1 MNKMKILAFEESCA
15 VLVEDYE
22 VYAWGEILGLL
33 NKKNDNKNFTPLKL
47 SSLLPKFKE
56 LNVDY
61 IYSNDIR
68 LFMKNKDFQVFVKGF
83 GQNAELGLGK
93 KKYEVESIE
102 SIAYK
107 LPQKEEFISIKNGPK
122 FTILLTNLGNIYTF
136 GDNEYGCL
144 GNGKITKYYQ
154 DGEYVTEIQGKDYNH
169 HQPTKIS
176 LPKLKPNEFFNQI
189 LVDYDSV
196 FAITNLNEVYYWG
209 YQVVLERGKYKLA
222 SIATP
227 TPMPLDELAKGEYF
241 ISINS
246 NQGNFNLLLTN
257 FGNLYYF
264 GDPNNSILS
273 LKKLLIIKKV
283 KALIHQINLKSTPLE
298 KEKII
303 KITSGEFHFL
313 LLTETGKVFTLGA
326 SSKGGRGYSEFRIEH
341 ISNAFNKRIPMIELI
356 SAISFPT
363 LVSGETIID
372 IASGN
377 YHNMVITN
385 KNRIFT
391 WGNNKEGQ
399 VGNGKFT
406 DYGYGFSDTVPGIDN
421 NQPTP
426 FEVFLK

>member
-1 MNKMKILAFEESCA
+1 
-15 VLVEDYE
+15 
-22 VYAWGEILGLL
+22 
-33 NKKNDNKNFTPLKL
+33 
-47 SSLLPKFKE
+47 
-56 LNVDY
+56 
-61 IYSNDIR
+61 
-68 LFMKNKDFQVFVKGF
+68 MKNKDFQVFVKGF
-83 GQNAELGLGK
+83 GQYAELGLGK

-144 GNGKITKYYQ
+144 GNGKITKYYE
-154 DGEYVTEIQGKDYNH
+154 DGEYVNEIQGKDYNH

-189 LVDYDSV
+189 LADYASV
-196 FAITNLNEVYYWG
+196 FAITNLKEVYYWG
-209 YQVVLERGKYKLA
+209 NQFILERGRYKST

-246 NQGNFNLLLTN
+246 NQGNFHLLLTN

-303 KITSGEFHFL
+303 KITCGEYHFL
-313 LLTETGKVFTLGA
+313 LLTETGKVFILGA
-326 SSKGGRGYSEFRIEH
+326 SSKGGRGYSEFRNEH
-341 ISNAFNKRIPMIELI
+341 IRNYFNEKSPMIEVI
-356 SAISFPT
+356 TAISFPT

-406 DYGYGFSDTVPGIDN
+406 DYGYGFSDPVPGIDN

-426 FEVFLK
+426 SEVFLK